1 MAKYDIITQSD
12 WLEGRSCIDQEK
24 ATMFKKKAEED
35 KKVET
40 AAEAKGDA
48 GAASKAGAAG
58 NSSDASKTSDA
69 SGSSASSC
77 DAGKASDT
85 ATASDASEPSAA
97 APEKPAEPDWKTLYA
112 VTLADF
118 DNYKKRAARDRE
130 DVYRYAESDI
140 LKDVLPTVDNLG
152 LALQNAKDK
161 DNEFVKGVQM
171 VYDGL
176 LKALADHGAKPM
188 DDLVGKELDPNF
200 HEAIAT
206 LPSADVEEGKIS
218 NIAKTG
224 WTLNDKLLR
233 AAQVVVSAGAPA

>member
-1 MAKYDIITQSD
+1 
-12 WLEGRSCIDQEK
+12 
-24 ATMFKKKAEED
+24 MFKKKAVEE
-35 KKVET
+35 KKSEET
-40 AAEAKGDA
+40 PVAEQKPAEEAVQAEEPKAEEGKPGESEKPAEAEKPA
-48 GAASKAGAAG
+48 
-58 NSSDASKTSDA
+58 
-69 SGSSASSC
+69 
-77 DAGKASDT
+77 
-85 ATASDASEPSAA
+85 E
-97 APEKPAEPDWKTLYA
+97 PEKPKEPDWKTLYA

-161 DNEFVKGVQM
+161 DNDFVKGVQM

-188 DDLVGKELDPNF
+188 ADLVGKELDPNF

-218 NIAKTG
+218 NVAKTG

-233 AAQVVVSAGAPA
+233 AAQVVVSAGKPE